1 MKRKFV
7 AGFLCATMV
16 GTSILGSM
24 SVFAEETEVV
34 TEVVESDT
42 DGETDTDKINPE
54 GEKYKIALSN
64 SYMGNDWR
72 QQMEAIAEYV
82 AAQEPY
88 ASRCELTIVNCE
100 NDAESQSASI
110 DALSAQGYDAILV
123 DPASETG
130 INQAIQRAADAGI
143 LVVVFDQPA
152 SISTDNVYHIS
163 FDGDRNYRI
172 LSTWMA
178 GAIGEEGNVVLCE
191 GLQGAA
197 EAELEYNASKEVF
210 ESYENINI
218 VSSYQDDYDPAKGEQ
233 ALSSIIAAN
242 EDIDAVTTQGY
253 VSAVINAFSK
263 AGLDIPVSCG
273 GGYNGNLK
281 ALAEAGAEGIID
293 AYYAGLSANALN
305 YAIRILD
312 GEEIDEFSV
321 LDCAFVATSTGYDM
335 GEFSDVVIEQA
346 EEGVNYFNDAPDELI
361 WPAVNSDFGIDIP
374 MSVLI
379 GEE

>member
-1 MKRKFV
+1 MKRKV
-7 AGFLCATMV
+7 LASLLCASMAA
-16 GTSILGSM
+16 TSLFGGM
-24 SVFAEETEVV
+24 SVLAEETEAPAAA
-34 TEVVESDT
+34 EEAA
-42 DGETDTDKINPE
+42 GETDTDKINPE
-54 GEKYKIALSN
+54 GDKYKIALSN

-82 AAQEPY
+82 AQQEPY

-110 DALSAQGYDAILV
+110 DALAAQGYDAILV

-130 INQAIQRAADAGI
+130 VNQAIQRAVDAGI

-152 SISTDNVYHIS
+152 SISADNVYHIS

-172 LSTWMA
+172 LSKWMA
-178 GAIGEEGNVVLCE
+178 EAIGGEGNVVLCE

-197 EAELEYNASKEVF
+197 EAELEYNATVDVF
-210 ESYENINI
+210 GSYENINI
-218 VSSYQDDYDPAKGEQ
+218 VASYQDDYDPAKGEQ

-253 VSAVINAFSK
+253 VSAVVNAFSK

-281 ALAEAGAEGIID
+281 TLMENGAEGIID

-305 YAIRILD
+305 FAIRILD
-312 GEEIDEFSV
+312 GEEMEESTV
-321 LDCAFVATSTGYDM
+321 LDCAFVATSVGYDM
-335 GEFSDVVIEQA
+335 GEFSDVVIDQA
-346 EEGVNYFNDAPDELI
+346 EEGVNYFVDGPDELI
-361 WPAVNSDFGIDIP
+361 WPPVNSDFGIDIP
-374 MSVLI
+374 MSAI
-379 GEE
+379 TGEE

>member
-1 MKRKFV
+1 
-7 AGFLCATMV
+7 
-16 GTSILGSM
+16 
-24 SVFAEETEVV
+24 
-34 TEVVESDT
+34 
-42 DGETDTDKINPE
+42 
-54 GEKYKIALSN
+54 
-64 SYMGNDWR
+64 
-72 QQMEAIAEYV
+72 
-82 AAQEPY
+82 
-88 ASRCELTIVNCE
+88 
-100 NDAESQSASI
+100 
-110 DALSAQGYDAILV
+110 
-123 DPASETG
+123 
-130 INQAIQRAADAGI
+130 
-143 LVVVFDQPA
+143 
-152 SISTDNVYHIS
+152 
-163 FDGDRNYRI
+163 
-172 LSTWMA
+172 MA

-218 VSSYQDDYDPAKGEQ
+218 VASYQDDYDPAKGEQ

-242 EDIDAVTTQGY
+242 ENIDAVTTQGY
-253 VSAVINAFSK
+253 VSAVINAFDK

-281 ALAEAGAEGIID
+281 ALAASGSEGIIN

-312 GEEIDEFSV
+312 GEEMEEFSV

-346 EEGVNYFNDAPDELI
+346 EEGVNFFNDAPDEMI

>member
-1 MKRKFV
+1 MKKKIV
-7 AGFLCATMV
+7 AGLLCAAMTA
-16 GTSILGSM
+16 TSVLGM
-24 SVFAEETEVV
+24 NVLAE
-34 TEVVESDT
+34 
-42 DGETDTDKINPE
+42 GTDTDKINPE
-54 GEKYKIALSN
+54 GETYKIALSN

-110 DALSAQGYDAILV
+110 DALAAQGYDAILV

-130 INQAIQRAADAGI
+130 VNQAIQRAVDAGI

-152 SISTDNVYHIS
+152 SISADNVYHIS
-163 FDGDRNYRI
+163 FDGGRNYKI
-172 LSTWMA
+172 LATWMA
-178 GAIGEEGNVVLCE
+178 EAIGGEGNVVLCE

-197 EAELEYNASKEVF
+197 EAELEYNATVEVF
-210 ESYENINI
+210 ESYENIDI

-242 EDIDAVTTQGY
+242 SDIDAVTTQGY

-305 YAIRILD
+305 FAIRILD
-312 GEEIDEFSV
+312 GEEMGEFTV

-361 WPAVNSDFGIDIP
+361 WPPVNSDFGIDIP
-374 MSVLI
+374 MSVLT